1 MIFLTKLIFQFPLD
15 GFLFSFPNLSLDD
28 FQFPLVEGF
37 SNHPVPPSSG
47 GLHLYPQPF
56 LLRRKGE
63 TAPSRRSEPLRSK
76 VGGASEPSPLLFYAT
91 ELRLFV
97 RCKPP

>member
-1 MIFLTKLIFQFPLD
+1 MIFLTKLIIQFPLD

-28 FQFPLVEGF
+28 FQFPLRIF
-37 SNHPVPPSSG
+37 FQPPRPSFIRRAPPLSPA
-47 GLHLYPQPF
+47 LPPQEE
-56 LLRRKGE
+56 GE